1 VIGAITG
8 DIAGSRFEWDNYRK
22 KDFELLSEKCF
33 PTDDSYMTLAVAD
46 ALTRCRDDL
55 TDLGVMAA
63 ESMRR
68 IGRRYPDGGYGRRFK
83 LWLMSDDMGPY
94 QSMGNGA
101 AMRVSACGYAA
112 WSLDEAREMSRR
124 VTEVTHDHPE
134 GLKAAEAV
142 ASAVYLAKEGLPQ
155 EEIRDYIESNY
166 YRIDFT
172 LDDIRDTYRFDETCG
187 GSVPQALEAFFE
199 AEDFEDAIRN
209 AVSVGGDSDTIAAI
223 AGGIAEAYFGVPSKI
238 RDKTLEYLD
247 APLRKIVEDFEAKYP
262 R

>member
-1 VIGAITG
+1 MIGAITG

-112 WSLDEAREMSRR
+112 WSSMRPERCPGASRR
-124 VTEVTHDHPE
+124 SRTTIRKD
-134 GLKAAEAV
+134 LKPPRLSRPPSIWQKRDSRRRR
-142 ASAVYLAKEGLPQ
+142 SA
-155 EEIRDYIESNY
+155 I
-166 YRIDFT
+166 T
-172 LDDIRDTYRFDETCG
+172 
-187 GSVPQALEAFFE
+187 
-199 AEDFEDAIRN
+199 
-209 AVSVGGDSDTIAAI
+209 
-223 AGGIAEAYFGVPSKI
+223 
-238 RDKTLEYLD
+238 
-247 APLRKIVEDFEAKYP
+247 
-262 R
+262 

>member
-1 VIGAITG
+1 
-8 DIAGSRFEWDNYRK
+8 
-22 KDFELLSEKCF
+22 
-33 PTDDSYMTLAVAD
+33 
-46 ALTRCRDDL
+46 
-55 TDLGVMAA
+55 
-63 ESMRR
+63 
-68 IGRRYPDGGYGRRFK
+68 
-83 LWLMSDDMGPY
+83 
-94 QSMGNGA
+94 
-101 AMRVSACGYAA
+101 
-112 WSLDEAREMSRR
+112 MSRR